1 MEDKIRDI
9 NINVCYEAL
18 DPKKTDA
25 LQGFHTFTECNRTVQ
40 WKIKTILMEII
51 RHWNRYFDAFKQTN
65 TQKSNKQ
72 QKNRERKNFIQSA
85 FLRFFNYPIFSNLF
99 FISLLKSVSEKCYS
113 QIFI

>member
-1 MEDKIRDI
+1 MGDKIRDI

-18 DPKKTDA
+18 DPEKTDA

-65 TQKSNKQ
+65 KHTKIKQ
-72 QKNRERKNFIQSA
+72 TTKKQRGKK
-85 FLRFFNYPIFSNLF
+85 LHP
-99 FISLLKSVSEKCYS
+99 KCLPK
-113 QIFI
+113 IL

>member
-40 WKIKTILMEII
+40 WKIKTILMDII
-51 RHWNRYFDAFKQTN
+51 R
-65 TQKSNKQ
+65 
-72 QKNRERKNFIQSA
+72 QS
-85 FLRFFNYPIFSNLF
+85 L
-99 FISLLKSVSEKCYS
+99 E
-113 QIFI
+113 